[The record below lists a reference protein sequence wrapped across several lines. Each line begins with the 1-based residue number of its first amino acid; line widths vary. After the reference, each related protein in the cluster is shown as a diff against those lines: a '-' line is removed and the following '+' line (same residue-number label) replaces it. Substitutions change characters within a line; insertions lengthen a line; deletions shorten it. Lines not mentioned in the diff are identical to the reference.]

1 MAEPAFIGRRT
12 ICSDPTLFRNIREWV
27 AAMALKE
34 GFTQQESLELTVA
47 VNEACAN
54 IHRHAYSGRADG
66 AIEFQVEV
74 RKEML
79 HLRIRDFGRRFR
91 PEACHRPDLQK
102 PSEGGYGVFM
112 IHELMDE
119 VEYVRMAE
127 GTELRMTKI
136 RQGAPVDPK
145 GRAHVGQA

>member
-1 MAEPAFIGRRT
+1 MPEPALISRRT
-12 ICSDPTLFRNIREWV
+12 IISDPSLFRNIRDWV
-27 AAMALKE
+27 AAMALNE
-34 GFTQQESLELTVA
+34 GFTQQESMELTVA

-54 IHRHAYSGRADG
+54 IHRHAYSGREDG
-66 AIEFQVEV
+66 AIELQVEV
-74 RKEML
+74 REAVI
-79 HLRIRDFGRRFR
+79 HLRIRDYGQQFC
-91 PEACHRPDLQK
+91 PEACPRPDLRQ

-136 RQGAPVDPK
+136 RQGDPVDQK
-145 GRAHVGQA
+145 GRVHVG